1 MRLPSILA
9 VAAITVALA
18 SPIAGAFPFD
28 TGSANP
34 APPAP
39 AGPTVQYGDYCGG
52 TRAPDVTVGHTADG
66 QPAHCV
72 RVLHTD
78 AYVWSPTPDPLPVDP
93 HFPVRPG
100 DDCLDEGARW
110 VDSEGRAIIC
120 QPTVNGRNAGNLVW
134 MLDR

>member
-9 VAAITVALA
+9 VAAIGSALA

-28 TGSANP
+28 TGSASP
-34 APPAP
+34 AAP
-39 AGPTVQYGDYCGG
+39 VGPTVQYGDYCGG
-52 TRAPDVTVGHTADG
+52 TTAPDVTVGHTADG

-134 MLDR
+134 MLDH